1 MKYARY
7 HFGANLVLE
16 IISGKWKPSIICSL
30 DARPKRYNELKAYL
44 QRVNG
49 QPIAQKV
56 LTEQLRQ
63 LENDLIVKRTD
74 YHTVPPKVVYSLTE
88 DGQRIHDFLIEMSR
102 VGENLARHLASADQP
117 IAFDYSYQQM
127 IHHQKGEP
135 HAKQ

>member
-1 MKYARY
+1 MKYERY

-30 DARPKRYNELKAYL
+30 DARPKRFNELKAYL

-74 YHTVPPKVVYSLTE
+74 YHTVPFKVVYSLTE

-127 IHHQKGEP
+127 IHHQKGEL
-135 HAKQ
+135 HAKS

>member
-1 MKYARY
+1 MEAIN
-7 HFGANLVLE
+7 HLFTG
-16 IISGKWKPSIICSL
+16 CQT
-30 DARPKRYNELKAYL
+30 NELKAYL

-117 IAFDYSYQQM
+117 IAFDYPYQQM